1 MSSTHE
7 PSQLLEPSNLL
18 EPLDLT
24 ERQLNFEYPSARSDR
39 GGTSQRGSTRATR
52 REFIPRPTEG
62 RDRSPLKSIL
72 MVAGALACFGAG
84 TTMPQFQ
91 TLVFGNL
98 KSGQTVASAARPS
111 SHSLADVAVKS
122 DASKAAE
129 PKSSE
134 STSNP
139 SNLNAAP
146 DANGAVPPTANSADR
161 NASAANQSAPVAKEA
176 IAGCGVACDQK
187 RCPEGDPHCLEGAAV
202 NPPTPLTV
210 GGGTA
215 AAAGRAQPVR
225 QVASPPPADS
235 ERADA
240 RGSSRQEERAQSSRD
255 NRRAA
260 PRDTADHQRA
270 RRNVATVSRSAR
282 GQERDTNQASSWRRN
297 RTVDDEV
304 AAASSWGFWQDRDAD
319 QRSSRA
325 WDRAVDDNVPTAR
338 SSGRR
343 QDRDADQRSSRAW
356 DRAVDDNVPAAR
368 SSGRRENRD
377 ADQAASW
384 RRDRYDEYP
393 RGDDRRVFDRT
404 VREDDRVIGR
414 AKRDEGPLMTFPPA
428 RYRW

>member
-18 EPLDLT
+18 EPLDLS
-24 ERQLNFEYPSARSDR
+24 ERQLNFGYPSARSDR
-39 GGTSQRGSTRATR
+39 GGSRRGATRATR
-52 REFIPRPTEG
+52 REFIPRPTKG

-84 TTMPQFQ
+84 PPMPQLQ
-91 TLVFGNL
+91 TLVFDNV
-98 KSGQTVASAARPS
+98 KSGQMVASAAPPS
-111 SHSLADVAVKS
+111 SHSLADVAVKP
-122 DASKAAE
+122 DASKVAE
-129 PKSSE
+129 PKLSE
-134 STSNP
+134 SISKP

-161 NASAANQSAPVAKEA
+161 NASAANQSARAAKEA
-176 IAGCGVACDQK
+176 IAGCGGPCDQK
-187 RCPEGDPHCLEGAAV
+187 RCPEGDPNCLEGAAV

-215 AAAGRAQPVR
+215 APAGRAQPVR
-225 QVASPPPADS
+225 QAASPPPADS
-235 ERADA
+235 EHADA
-240 RGSSRQEERAQSSRD
+240 RGASHQEERAQSSGE

-260 PRDTADHQRA
+260 PRDTADHPRA

-282 GQERDTNQASSWRRN
+282 GQERDVNQASSWRRN

-304 AAASSWGFWQDRDAD
+304 AAASSWGFWQDRDAE

-325 WDRAVDDNVPTAR
+325 WDRAADDNVPTAR

-343 QDRDADQRSSRAW
+343 EDRDADQAS
-356 DRAVDDNVPAAR
+356 
-368 SSGRRENRD
+368 
-377 ADQAASW
+377 SW

-393 RGDDRRVFDRT
+393 RRDDRRVFDRAA
-404 VREDDRVIGR
+404 REDDRVTGR

>member
-18 EPLDLT
+18 EPLDLS

-39 GGTSQRGSTRATR
+39 GGTSQRGSTRAAN

-72 MVAGALACFGAG
+72 VVAGALACFGAG
-84 TTMPQFQ
+84 TAMPQLQ
-91 TLVFGNL
+91 TLVFDNL
-98 KSGQTVASAARPS
+98 KPGQTIASATRPS
-111 SHSLADVAVKS
+111 STPLADVAVKS
-122 DASKAAE
+122 DVSKVAE
-129 PKSSE
+129 PKLSE

-139 SNLNAAP
+139 SNLNAAS
-146 DANGAVPPTANSADR
+146 GAGVPATTSSAEH
-161 NASAANQSAPVAKEA
+161 NAPAVNQSAPAAKEA
-176 IAGCGVACDQK
+176 ITGCGGPCDQK
-187 RCPEGDPHCLEGAAV
+187 RCPEGDPNCLEGAAAH
-202 NPPTPLTV
+202 PPTPLTT

-215 AAAGRAQPVR
+215 TPAGRAQPVR

-235 ERADA
+235 EHADA
-240 RGSSRQEERAQSSRD
+240 RGSSRQEERAQSSRE

-282 GQERDTNQASSWRRN
+282 GQERDINQASSWRRN
-297 RTVDDEV
+297 RTADDEV
-304 AAASSWGFWQDRDAD
+304 AAASSWGFWQDRDAG

-338 SSGRR
+338 SSARR

-356 DRAVDDNVPAAR
+356 DRAADDNVPTAR
-368 SSGRRENRD
+368 SSGRWEARD
-377 ADQAASW
+377 ADQASSW

-404 VREDDRVIGR
+404 AREDDRVIGR
-414 AKRDEGPLMTFPPA
+414 AKRDEGLPMTFPAA

>member
-18 EPLDLT
+18 EPLDLS

-39 GGTSQRGSTRATR
+39 GGASQRGSTGPTR

-84 TTMPQFQ
+84 TAMPQLQ

-98 KSGQTVASAARPS
+98 KSGQTVASATRPS
-111 SHSLADVAVKS
+111 SHSLADVAVKA
-122 DASKAAE
+122 DASKVAE
-129 PKSSE
+129 PKLSA

-139 SNLNAAP
+139 SNLNAVP
-146 DANGAVPPTANSADR
+146 DANGAAPPTTNSADR
-161 NASAANQSAPVAKEA
+161 NASAANQSAPAAKKEA
-176 IAGCGVACDQK
+176 IAGCGGPCDQK
-187 RCPEGDPHCLEGAAV
+187 RCPEGDPNCLEGAAV
-202 NPPTPLTV
+202 TPPAPLTV

-215 AAAGRAQPVR
+215 APAGRAQPVR
-225 QVASPPPADS
+225 QVATPAPADS

-240 RGSSRQEERAQSSRD
+240 RGSSRQEERAQSSRES
-255 NRRAA
+255 RRAA

-282 GQERDTNQASSWRRN
+282 GQERDINQASSWRRN

-325 WDRAVDDNVPTAR
+325 WDRAADDNVPT
-338 SSGRR
+338 G
-343 QDRDADQRSSRAW
+343 
-356 DRAVDDNVPAAR
+356 R
-368 SSGRRENRD
+368 SSGRREDRD
-377 ADQAASW
+377 ADQASSW

-404 VREDDRVIGR
+404 AREDDRVIGR
-414 AKRDEGPLMTFPPA
+414 AKRDEGPLKRDEGLPMTFPAA

>member
-1 MSSTHE
+1 MWASPTLPGEIFGKQSC
-7 PSQLLEPSNLL
+7 SNGRFSWGFLGMRTGRPNL
-18 EPLDLT
+18 S

-39 GGTSQRGSTRATR
+39 AGTSQRGATGATR
-52 REFIPRPTEG
+52 REFIRRPTEG
-62 RDRSPLKSIL
+62 RDRSPLTSIL

-84 TTMPQFQ
+84 TAMPQLQ
-91 TLVFGNL
+91 TLVFDNL
-98 KSGQTVASAARPS
+98 KSGQTVASATRPS
-111 SHSLADVAVKS
+111 SHSLADVAVKP
-122 DASKAAE
+122 DASKVAE

-134 STSNP
+134 STSGP

-146 DANGAVPPTANSADR
+146 DASGAAAPPTTNSAER
-161 NASAANQSAPVAKEA
+161 NASAANQSAPAAKEA
-176 IAGCGVACDQK
+176 IAGCGGPCDQK
-187 RCPEGDPHCLEGAAV
+187 RCPEGDPNCLEGAAV

-215 AAAGRAQPVR
+215 ASAGRAQPVR
-225 QVASPPPADS
+225 QVASPAPADS

-240 RGSSRQEERAQSSRD
+240 RGSSRQEERAQSARE

-270 RRNVATVSRSAR
+270 KRNAATVSRSAR
-282 GQERDTNQASSWRRN
+282 GQERDINQAPSWRRN
-297 RTVDDEV
+297 RTVDHEV

-338 SSGRR
+338 SSARR
-343 QDRDADQRSSRAW
+343 QDRD
-356 DRAVDDNVPAAR
+356 V
-368 SSGRRENRD
+368 
-377 ADQAASW
+377 DQASSW

-404 VREDDRVIGR
+404 AREDDRVIGR
-414 AKRDEGPLMTFPPA
+414 AKRDEGPLRRDEGLPMTFPPA

>member
-18 EPLDLT
+18 EPLDLS

-39 GGTSQRGSTRATR
+39 GGTSQRGATRATR

-84 TTMPQFQ
+84 TAMPQFQ

-98 KSGQTVASAARPS
+98 KSGQTAASATRPS

-122 DASKAAE
+122 DGSKVAE
-129 PKSSE
+129 PKLSE

-139 SNLNAAP
+139 SNLNAAT
-146 DANGAVPPTANSADR
+146 DANGVVPPTANSADR
-161 NASAANQSAPVAKEA
+161 NASVGNQSAPAAKEA
-176 IAGCGVACDQK
+176 TAGCGVACDQK
-187 RCPEGDPHCLEGAAV
+187 RCPEGDRNCLEGAAV

-210 GGGTA
+210 GGGTG

-240 RGSSRQEERAQSSRD
+240 RGSSRQEERAQSARE

-270 RRNVATVSRSAR
+270 RRNVTTVSRSAR
-282 GQERDTNQASSWRRN
+282 GQERDTNQ
-297 RTVDDEV
+297 
-304 AAASSWGFWQDRDAD
+304 
-319 QRSSRA
+319 RSSRA
-325 WDRAVDDNVPTAR
+325 WDRAADDNVPTAR
-338 SSGRR
+338 SSSRR
-343 QDRDADQRSSRAW
+343 E
-356 DRAVDDNVPAAR
+356 DRA
-368 SSGRRENRD
+368 

-404 VREDDRVIGR
+404 AREDDRVIGR
-414 AKRDEGPLMTFPPA
+414 AKRDEGPLKRDEGLPMTFPPA

>member
-18 EPLDLT
+18 EPLDLS

-39 GGTSQRGSTRATR
+39 GGTWQTRASRATR
-52 REFIPRPTEG
+52 REFIPRPTDR
-62 RDRSPLKSIL
+62 RDRAPLKSIL
-72 MVAGALACFGAG
+72 MIAGALACFGAG
-84 TTMPQFQ
+84 TAMPQFQ
-91 TLVFGNL
+91 TLVFDNL
-98 KSGQTVASAARPS
+98 KSVQTVASATRPS
-111 SHSLADVAVKS
+111 SHSLADVAVKP

-129 PKSSE
+129 PKLRE
-134 STSNP
+134 STSNA
-139 SNLNAAP
+139 SNLNAVP
-146 DANGAVPPTANSADR
+146 DANGAAPPTTNSAER
-161 NASAANQSAPVAKEA
+161 NASAANQSAPAAKEA
-176 IAGCGVACDQK
+176 IAGCGGPCDQK
-187 RCPEGDPHCLEGAAV
+187 RCPEGDPNCLEGAAV

-215 AAAGRAQPVR
+215 AAAGRAQPAR

-240 RGSSRQEERAQSSRD
+240 RGSSRQEERAQSSRE

-282 GQERDTNQASSWRRN
+282 GQERDINQGSSWRRN

-325 WDRAVDDNVPTAR
+325 WDRTADDNVPTAR
-338 SSGRR
+338 SF
-343 QDRDADQRSSRAW
+343 
-356 DRAVDDNVPAAR
+356 
-368 SSGRRENRD
+368 GRREDRD
-377 ADQAASW
+377 VDQASSW

-393 RGDDRRVFDRT
+393 RRDDRRVFDRAA
-404 VREDDRVIGR
+404 REDDRVMGR